1 MYKYIYTGWPKP
13 PCFFKYSLFTEQ
25 EVGDDLG
32 VCVLNLQI
40 VKINQNSLQYIIK
53 GSCDFMEGSS
63 SLYVIILPGLVTI
76 GIAVVE
82 KIFFNLSR
90 APTWPC
96 FQMVYHLMVYNFLT
110 SVSNL
115 LSLVPIGLGV
125 VNTLKQI
132 VSKNWH
138 KQYLYKIQHMQIY
151 LIFLLLFSSGINE
164 WFYWL

>member
-1 MYKYIYTGWPKP
+1 
-13 PCFFKYSLFTEQ
+13 
-25 EVGDDLG
+25 
-32 VCVLNLQI
+32 
-40 VKINQNSLQYIIK
+40 
-53 GSCDFMEGSS
+53 MEGSS

-82 KIFFNLSR
+82 KKNFNLSR

-132 VSKNWH
+132 VSKNWY
-138 KQYLYKIQHMQIY
+138 KQYLCKMQHMQIY

>member
-1 MYKYIYTGWPKP
+1 
-13 PCFFKYSLFTEQ
+13 
-25 EVGDDLG
+25 
-32 VCVLNLQI
+32 
-40 VKINQNSLQYIIK
+40 
-53 GSCDFMEGSS
+53 MEGSS

-82 KIFFNLSR
+82 KNFFNLSR

-132 VSKNWH
+132 VSKNWY
-138 KQYLYKIQHMQIY
+138 KQYLYKMQHMQIY